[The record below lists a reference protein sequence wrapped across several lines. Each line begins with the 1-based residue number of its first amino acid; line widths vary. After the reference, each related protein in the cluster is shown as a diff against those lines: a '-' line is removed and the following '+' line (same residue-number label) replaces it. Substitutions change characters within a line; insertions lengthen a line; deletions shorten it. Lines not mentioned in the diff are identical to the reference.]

1 MIAMSERRTHRSF
14 VSYIDKSREYYAAH
28 GYIQPYQWAYHKEVP
43 FSMLSKPLSDCTVG
57 VFTTATL
64 PAHWQNLPDGQSRPQ
79 KRPYAESSYP
89 VPDALYTMDMEWD
102 KDTTHTDDL
111 DTYLPL
117 HRLQELQQSGL
128 IGKVSPRFYG
138 APTTYSQRQTQ
149 ESDAP
154 VIFSW
159 CEEDGVDIAL
169 LVPL

>member
-1 MIAMSERRTHRSF
+1 MLEHRTHRSF

-28 GYIQPYQWAYHKEVP
+28 GYTQPYQWAYHKEVP
-43 FSMLSKPLSDCTVG
+43 FSMLSKPLLDCTVG
-57 VFTTATL
+57 VVTTATH
-64 PAHWQNLPDGQSRPQ
+64 PAHCQNLPDGQSRPQ

-138 APTTYSQRQTQ
+138 APTTYRQRQTQ

>member
-1 MIAMSERRTHRSF
+1 
-14 VSYIDKSREYYAAH
+14 
-28 GYIQPYQWAYHKEVP
+28 
-43 FSMLSKPLSDCTVG
+43 MLRKPLSDCTVG
-57 VFTTATL
+57 VVTTATL
-64 PAHWQNLPDGQSRPQ
+64 PVHWQNLPDGQSRPQ

-102 KDTTHTDDL
+102 KDPTHTDDL

>member
-1 MIAMSERRTHRSF
+1 
-14 VSYIDKSREYYAAH
+14 
-28 GYIQPYQWAYHKEVP
+28 
-43 FSMLSKPLSDCTVG
+43 MLSKPLSDCTVG
-57 VFTTATL
+57 VVTTATL

-89 VPDALYTMDMEWD
+89 FPNAMYTMDMEWD
-102 KDTTHTDDL
+102 KDTTHTEDL

-128 IGKVSPRFYG
+128 IGKVSSRFFG
-138 APTTYSQRQTQ
+138 VPTTYSQRQTR

>member
-1 MIAMSERRTHRSF
+1 
-14 VSYIDKSREYYAAH
+14 
-28 GYIQPYQWAYHKEVP
+28 
-43 FSMLSKPLSDCTVG
+43 MLSKPLSDCTVG
-57 VFTTATL
+57 VVTTATL
-64 PAHWQNLPDGQSRPQ
+64 PAQWQNLPDGQSRPQ

-169 LVPL
+169 LIPL

>member
-1 MIAMSERRTHRSF
+1 
-14 VSYIDKSREYYAAH
+14 
-28 GYIQPYQWAYHKEVP
+28 
-43 FSMLSKPLSDCTVG
+43 MLRKPLSDCTVG
-57 VFTTATL
+57 VVTTATL
-64 PAHWQNLPDGQSRPQ
+64 PAHWQNLPDGQSPPQ

-89 VPDALYTMDMEWD
+89 APDALYTMDMEWD

-111 DTYLPL
+111 DTHLPL
-117 HRLQELQQSGL
+117 HRLQELQQSAL

>member
-1 MIAMSERRTHRSF
+1 MPERLIHRSF

-28 GYIQPYQWAYHKEVP
+28 GYTQPYQWVYHKEVP
-43 FSMLSKPLSDCTVG
+43 FSMLSIPLSDCTVG
-57 VFTTATL
+57 VVTTATL

-117 HRLQELQQSGL
+117 HRLQELQQSRL

>member
-1 MIAMSERRTHRSF
+1 
-14 VSYIDKSREYYAAH
+14 
-28 GYIQPYQWAYHKEVP
+28 
-43 FSMLSKPLSDCTVG
+43 MLSKPLSDCTVG
-57 VFTTATL
+57 VVTTATL

-89 VPDALYTMDMEWD
+89 DPDALYTMDMEWD

>member
-1 MIAMSERRTHRSF
+1 
-14 VSYIDKSREYYAAH
+14 
-28 GYIQPYQWAYHKEVP
+28 
-43 FSMLSKPLSDCTVG
+43 MLSKPLSDCTVG
-57 VFTTATL
+57 VVTTATL

-159 CEEDGVDIAL
+159 CEEAGVDIAL

>member
-1 MIAMSERRTHRSF
+1 
-14 VSYIDKSREYYAAH
+14 
-28 GYIQPYQWAYHKEVP
+28 
-43 FSMLSKPLSDCTVG
+43 MLSKPLSDCTVG
-57 VFTTATL
+57 VVTTATL
-64 PAHWQNLPDGQSRPQ
+64 PAHWQNLPDGQSCPQ

-138 APTTYSQRQTQ
+138 VPTTYSQRQTR

-154 VIFSW
+154 VIYKW
-159 CEEDGVDIAL
+159 CEEDGVDIAI